1 MRKPSNTADLQM
13 LFSKNNSAQH
23 HHRATK
29 DEVCFLPLYL
39 LDFMIK
45 QCTMFIAMIAW
56 FIKFLTFQRYS
67 FCSSCVWVNPADSQ
81 ETLPGI
87 GGIGVTSHPNAM
99 GETRHL
105 SSHRIVTSEAM
116 SPAYGVMSWDVM
128 GTIMK
133 WPWNNPWNDHQP
145 GVRRTP
151 STAQTRK
158 QAGYT
163 PAITLFIKACMKSC
177 AAISPRPKPIQR
189 ANVTELLLG
198 GICWTTSGGSEI
210 RASATYTI
218 ITYRALFF
226 ILGILSTFKHRF
238 NHI

>member
-1 MRKPSNTADLQM
+1 MCKPSNTADLQM

-29 DEVCFLPLYL
+29 DEVCSLPLYL

-45 QCTMFIAMIAW
+45 QCTMFIAL

-67 FCSSCVWVNPADSQ
+67 FCSSCVWVNPADFQ

-116 SPAYGVMSWDVM
+116 SPAYGVMSWEHHEM
-128 GTIMK
+128 TMK
-133 WPWNNPWNDHQP
+133 
-145 GVRRTP
+145 
-151 STAQTRK
+151 QTHEM
-158 QAGYT
+158 T
-163 PAITLFIKACMKSC
+163 
-177 AAISPRPKPIQR
+177 
-189 ANVTELLLG
+189 
-198 GICWTTSGGSEI
+198 
-210 RASATYTI
+210 
-218 ITYRALFF
+218 
-226 ILGILSTFKHRF
+226 
-238 NHI
+238 